1 MNWMTWIPLLDDLY
15 NTQVSKHLPCQEAL
29 LVDVINTTATAKK
42 KKTVQNMQME
52 NGNTFQK
59 F

>member
-29 LVDVINTTATAKK
+29 LVDVLTPQQQQ